1 MDPIT
6 WGVIAAVIIVVI
18 LVMLGGAVQTFQRQ
32 PIVAILCVIFLFPIW
47 VIWAIIEV
55 VLPKPS
61 K

>member
-6 WGVIAAVIIVVI
+6 LGFIAAVIIVII

-32 PIVAILCVIFLFPIW
+32 PVVAILCVIFLFPIW
-47 VIWAIIEV
+47 ILWAIVEIF
-55 VLPKPS
+55 LPKPS

>member
-6 WGVIAAVIIVVI
+6 LGIIAAVIIVVI

-32 PIVAILCVIFLFPIW
+32 PVVAILCVIFLFPIW
-47 VIWAIIEV
+47 VIWAIIEII
-55 VLPKPS
+55 LPKPS

>member
-6 WGVIAAVIIVVI
+6 WGIVAAVVIVVI

-32 PIVAILCVIFLFPIW
+32 PVVAILCIIFLFPIW
-47 VIWAIIEV
+47 IIWAIVEV